1 MKNDITPDIQ
11 HLSLNDQF
19 NVLLHRKIMHKTGSV
34 KRRLK
39 KYYKDKYDKTGIIPA
54 PLLLVQQGIMDGRKC
69 SGRPRTMTPDVQQR
83 FVEMVKA
90 SCDHGNNDFLFISRR
105 MRSISNYH
113 KFLEEEFSKKISLQ
127 ALRYFA
133 RQGNIKQYLE
143 KSDYDEPY
151 EKQYYFDQ
159 REVFG
164 LIQMDG
170 CNFHYFKIRNDIG
183 EWQKPQVIE
192 FFDTGSRYIFVLDAF
207 FSESSLNSVDLFTQ
221 FLLSTSFP
229 HKTIRIRP
237 DNAGGFLNL
246 KRPIHEINLKYS
258 MPDGFFMK
266 PDFARVRAPKHKAH
280 LESSHRSL
288 HYFEAR
294 IIKAFEKK
302 IVRTEPGIIYKNG
315 KIETISVT
323 LLDID
328 LNDLRTH
335 GIIETYQKQHNNSK
349 HNFSKKSM
357 TKSWIPREKF
367 NNFMTEHQT
376 FDFSINKVKQFM
388 RYGFDKIKATVSTQ
402 RKIRFEK
409 QDFYVAKGAERF
421 SRYKSTKVIISKVE
435 DKLLIFEDK
444 SDGVIIGEAVCQK
457 KYDVSASP
465 KKSVI
470 RKNEVELI
478 SEFLE
483 KQGMLVDPKA
493 LINANLKGLT
503 LNITKQIYQRHQ
515 ERYENYSK
523 RVNHSNAAIGK
534 ALFNAFLVDY
544 DQYQRNIHV
553 APYATYKE
561 KYSC

>member
-1 MKNDITPDIQ
+1 MDNDISGDIQ
-11 HLSLNDQF
+11 HLPLNDQF

-170 CNFHYFKIRNDIG
+170 CNFHYFKIRNDKG

-207 FSESSLNSVDLFTQ
+207 FSESSLNSVDIFTQ
-221 FLLSTSFP
+221 FLLSTPFP
-229 HKTIRIRP
+229 HKTICIRP

-258 MPDGFFMK
+258 LPDGFFMK
-266 PDFARVRAPKHKAH
+266 PDFAGVRAPKHKAH
-280 LESSHRSL
+280 LESSHRTL

-335 GIIETYQKQHNNSK
+335 GIIEAYQKQHNNSK

-421 SRYKSTKVIISKVE
+421 SRYKSTKVIISRVE

-523 RVNHSNAAIGK
+523 KVNHSNAAIGK

-553 APYATYKE
+553 APYATYKG